1 MAKRITF
8 KTAYGSA
15 CIPLKAFV
23 AVEVVGHILTV
34 AVASAIGYAFGH
46 PVIGA
51 LVGVGIGVVGEVVE
65 YVFVKKLMQSGKLSI
80 SVR

>member
-1 MAKRITF
+1 MAKRIKF
-8 KTAYGSA
+8 QTANGSA

-23 AVEVVGHILTV
+23 AVEVVGHIFTV

-51 LVGVGIGVVGEVVE
+51 LVGVGIGVVGEVAE
-65 YVFVKKLMQSGKLSI
+65 YVIVKKLLQSGKLTI

>member
-8 KTAYGSA
+8 KTANGSA

-23 AVEVVGHILTV
+23 AVEVIGHILTV
-34 AVASAIGYAFGH
+34 AVASGVGYAFGH

-51 LVGVGIGVVGEVVE
+51 LVGVGIGVAGEIAE
-65 YVFVKKLMQSGKLSI
+65 YVFVKKLIQSGKLSI
-80 SVR
+80 QLR

>member
-8 KTAYGSA
+8 KTANGSA
-15 CIPLKAFV
+15 CVPLKAFV
-23 AVEVVGHILTV
+23 AVEVIGHIATV

-51 LVGVGIGVVGEVVE
+51 LVGVGIGAVGEVAE
-65 YVFVKKLMQSGKLSI
+65 YYFVKKLMQSGKLSI
-80 SVR
+80 SLR

>member
-8 KTAYGSA
+8 KTSNGSA
-15 CIPLKAFV
+15 CVPLKAFV
-23 AVEVVGHILTV
+23 AVEVVGHITTV

-51 LVGVGIGVVGEVVE
+51 LVGVGIGVVGEVAE
-65 YVFVKKLMQSGKLSI
+65 YLFVKKLIQSGKLTI
-80 SVR
+80 AVR